1 MTATTAITRSF
12 VVMVWIASLGAL
24 TSCATP
30 KPNLVELAF
39 LNGMQA
45 DEHGD
50 LPEAASSYKRT
61 TALDPSFCS
70 GYFNLGDV
78 YERQANT
85 KEAIGAFETAL
96 SCFKGKSPQS
106 PGVYSASTLKLD
118 IERTTKRIDKLKGAT
133 SHSPQ

>member
-12 VVMVWIASLGAL
+12 VAMMWIASLGGL

-45 DEHGD
+45 DKHGN
-50 LPEAASSYKRT
+50 LPEAASNYKQT
-61 TALDPSFCS
+61 TVLDPSFCS

-85 KEAIGAFETAL
+85 DDAIGAFEKAL
-96 SCFKGKSPQS
+96 SCFKVKSPQS
-106 PGVYSASTLKLD
+106 PGVYSASALNLD
-118 IERTTKRIDKLKGAT
+118 IERATKRIDKLKGVL
-133 SHSPQ
+133 SQSPQ